1 MHFKAKI
8 PIFLIP
14 LILICCCW
22 QNLPAQRLDKRLQKK
37 QEQDFRSRLKSAFDK
52 SKSTDKSIDKSKS
65 DLLPQTEFLQQ
76 PLEAAIDPESYIVGP
91 GDVFQIIIISSKELV
106 FKVQVISDGKLVIPT
121 VGVLDVDGKTLSEVQ
136 TLVKEAGAY
145 KYLNS
150 EITANLTILRQ
161 FRVHVTGQVMKPGSY
176 GALAVDRVSNLIE
189 IAEGITNWG
198 SERVIEIRHLDG
210 TVDMVDLYR
219 YSKLG
224 DLDANLTLK
233 GGDVIYVPHINLSK
247 ATVRVEG
254 SVNDPGIYQLAEN
267 ETVQSFLLRV
277 DAYNRRADLTNAYIQ
292 RQTVSNGISETIPIF
307 PYLENRGNGHAE
319 LYLQDGDV
327 IMVPQRNEEV
337 YVIGAVRNAGPY
349 AYYPNL
355 TAIDYI
361 GFAGST
367 ERAVKP
373 SKVQLI
379 RNNSENPL
387 KAKGLIIEPGDT
399 VYVPQRSEFGLREI
413 TSLIV
418 TVTNVLLT
426 MKALDLL

>member
-8 PIFLIP
+8 PLFLIL
-14 LILICCCW
+14 LILIFCCW
-22 QNLPAQRLDKRLQKK
+22 QNLPAQRLDKRLKKK
-37 QEQDFRSRLKSAFDK
+37 QEQDFSSRAKSAFDK
-52 SKSTDKSIDKSKS
+52 SKPTDKSQA

-91 GDVFQIIIISSKELV
+91 GDVFQIVIISGEEIV
-106 FKVQVISDGKLVIPT
+106 FKVQVISDGKLIIPT
-121 VGVLDVDGKTLSEVQ
+121 VAVLDVDGKTLSEVQ
-136 TLVKEAGAY
+136 TLVKEAGAD

-150 EITANLTILRQ
+150 QITANLAILRQ

-176 GALAVDRVSNLIE
+176 EALAVDRVSNIIE
-189 IAEGITNWG
+189 KANGITNGG
-198 SERVIEIRHLDG
+198 SERAIEVRHLDG

-224 DLDANLTLK
+224 DLEANLTLK

-254 SVNDPGIYQLAEN
+254 PVNDPGVYQLAKN

-277 DAYNRRADLTNAYIQ
+277 DAYNRHADLTNAYIQ
-292 RQTVSNGISETIPIF
+292 RQTVSNGGSETIPIF

-327 IMVPQRNEEV
+327 IMIPQKNEEV

-355 TAIDYI
+355 TAIDYA

-373 SKVQLI
+373 SKVKLI
-379 RNNSENPL
+379 RNNSEKTLN
-387 KAKGLIIEPGDT
+387 AKGLIIEPGDT
-399 VYVPQRSEFGLREI
+399 VYVPQKSTFGLRDI
-413 TSLIV
+413 TTLIV

-426 MKALDLL
+426 MKALNFL

>member
-22 QNLPAQRLDKRLQKK
+22 QNLPAQRLDKRLKKK
-37 QEQDFRSRLKSAFDK
+37 QQQDFRSPLKSAFDK
-52 SKSTDKSIDKSKS
+52 SNSTDESKS

-76 PLEAAIDPESYIVGP
+76 PLEAAIDPESYVVGP
-91 GDVFQIIIISSKELV
+91 GDVFQIVIISSKELV

-136 TLVKEAGAY
+136 TLVKEAAAD

-150 EITANLTILRQ
+150 EITANLAILRQ

-198 SERVIEIRHLDG
+198 SERAIEVRHLDG
-210 TVDMVDLYR
+210 TVDIVDLYR

-224 DLDANLTLK
+224 DLEANLTLK

-254 SVNDPGIYQLAEN
+254 PVNDPGVYQLAEN

-292 RQTVSNGISETIPIF
+292 RQTVSNGGSETIPIF
-307 PYLENRGNGHAE
+307 PYLENRGNSHAE

-327 IMVPQRNEEV
+327 IMVPKRNEEV
-337 YVIGAVRNAGPY
+337 YVIGAVRSAGPY

-379 RNNSENPL
+379 RNNSEKPL
-387 KAKGLIIEPGDT
+387 NAKGLIIEPGDT
-399 VYVPQRSEFGLREI
+399 VYVPQKSTFGLRDI
-413 TSLIV
+413 TTLIV
-418 TVTNVLLT
+418 TVTNVLIT
-426 MKALDLL
+426 MKALNFL

>member
-1 MHFKAKI
+1 
-8 PIFLIP
+8 
-14 LILICCCW
+14 
-22 QNLPAQRLDKRLQKK
+22 
-37 QEQDFRSRLKSAFDK
+37 
-52 SKSTDKSIDKSKS
+52 
-65 DLLPQTEFLQQ
+65 
-76 PLEAAIDPESYIVGP
+76 
-91 GDVFQIIIISSKELV
+91 
-106 FKVQVISDGKLVIPT
+106 LVIPT
-121 VGVLDVDGKTLSEVQ
+121 VAVLDVDGKTLSEVQ
-136 TLVKEAGAY
+136 TLVKEAAAD

-150 EITANLTILRQ
+150 AITANLAILRK

-176 GALAVDRVSNLIE
+176 EAFAVDRVSNI
-189 IAEGITNWG
+189 IRKAGGITNWG
-198 SERVIEIRHLDG
+198 SESAIEVRHLDG

-254 SVNDPGIYQLAEN
+254 PVNDPGVYQLSEN

-292 RQTVSNGISETIPIF
+292 RQTGSETIPIF
-307 PYLENRGNGHAE
+307 PYLENRGNSHAE

-327 IMVPQRNEEV
+327 IMVPLRNEEV
-337 YVIGAVRNAGPY
+337 YVIGAVRSPGPY

-355 TAIDYI
+355 TAVDYM

-367 ERAVKP
+367 ERAGKL

-379 RNNSENPL
+379 RNNSEKPL

-399 VYVPQRSEFGLREI
+399 VYVPQKSTFGLRDI
-413 TSLIV
+413 TTLIV

-426 MKALDLL
+426 MKALNFL

>member
-8 PIFLIP
+8 PLFLTL
-14 LILICCCW
+14 LILICSSW

-37 QEQDFRSRLKSAFDK
+37 QQQDFRSPLKSAFDK
-52 SKSTDKSIDKSKS
+52 SKSTDKSKS

-91 GDVFQIIIISSKELV
+91 GDVFQIVIISSEELV

-121 VGVLDVDGKTLSEVQ
+121 VAVLDVDGKTLSEVQ
-136 TLVKEAGAY
+136 TLVKEAAAD

-150 EITANLTILRQ
+150 EITANLAILRQ

-198 SERVIEIRHLDG
+198 SESAIEVRHLDG

-233 GGDVIYVPHINLSK
+233 GGDVIYVPHISLSK

-254 SVNDPGIYQLAEN
+254 PVNDPGVYQLAKN

-277 DAYNRRADLTNAYIQ
+277 DAYNRHADLTNAYLQ
-292 RQTVSNGISETIPIF
+292 RQTVSNGVSETIPIF
-307 PYLENRGNGHAE
+307 PYLENQGNGHAE

-337 YVIGAVRNAGPY
+337 YVIGAVRSAGPY

-379 RNNSENPL
+379 RNNSEKPL

-399 VYVPQRSEFGLREI
+399 VYVPQKSTFGLRDI
-413 TSLIV
+413 TTLIV

-426 MKALDLL
+426 MKALNFL

>member
-22 QNLPAQRLDKRLQKK
+22 QNLPAQRLDKRLKKK
-37 QEQDFRSRLKSAFDK
+37 QQQDFRSPLKSAFDK
-52 SKSTDKSIDKSKS
+52 SNSTDESKS

-76 PLEAAIDPESYIVGP
+76 PLEAAIDPESYVVGP
-91 GDVFQIIIISSKELV
+91 GDVFQIVIISSKELV

-136 TLVKEAGAY
+136 TLVKEAAAD

-150 EITANLTILRQ
+150 EITANLAILRQ

-176 GALAVDRVSNLIE
+176 GALAVDRVSNLID

-198 SERVIEIRHLDG
+198 SERAIEVRHLDG
-210 TVDMVDLYR
+210 TVDIVDLYR

-224 DLDANLTLK
+224 DLEANLTLK

-254 SVNDPGIYQLAEN
+254 PVNDPGVYQLAEN

-292 RQTVSNGISETIPIF
+292 RQTVSNGGSETIPIF
-307 PYLENRGNGHAE
+307 PYLENRGNSHAE

-327 IMVPQRNEEV
+327 IMVPKRNEEV
-337 YVIGAVRNAGPY
+337 YVIGAVRSAGPY

-379 RNNSENPL
+379 RNNSEKPL
-387 KAKGLIIEPGDT
+387 NAKGLIIEPGDT
-399 VYVPQRSEFGLREI
+399 VYVPQKSTFGLRDI
-413 TSLIV
+413 TTLIV
-418 TVTNVLLT
+418 TVTQVLIT
-426 MKALDLL
+426 MKALNFL

>member
-1 MHFKAKI
+1 MHCKGKF
-8 PIFLIP
+8 PLFLIL

-22 QNLPAQRLDKRLQKK
+22 QNLPAQRLDKRLKKK
-37 QEQDFRSRLKSAFDK
+37 QQQDFRSPLKSAFDK
-52 SKSTDKSIDKSKS
+52 NKSTDKSQA

-76 PLEAAIDPESYIVGP
+76 PLEAAIDPESYVVGP
-91 GDVFQIIIISSKELV
+91 GDVFQIMIISSEELV
-106 FKVQVISDGKLVIPT
+106 FKVQVISDGMLVIPT
-121 VGVLDVDGKTLSEVQ
+121 VAVLDVDGKTLSEVQ
-136 TLVKEAGAY
+136 TLVKEAAAD

-150 EITANLTILRQ
+150 EITANLAILRQ

-176 GALAVDRVSNLIE
+176 KALAVDRVSNI
-189 IAEGITNWG
+189 IKKADGITNWG
-198 SERVIEIRHLDG
+198 SERAIEVRHLDG

-224 DLDANLTLK
+224 DLEANLTLK

-254 SVNDPGIYQLAEN
+254 PVNDPGVYQLAEN

-292 RQTVSNGISETIPIF
+292 RQTVSNGGSETIPIF
-307 PYLENRGNGHAE
+307 PYLENRGNSHSE

-327 IMVPQRNEEV
+327 IMVPKRNEEV
-337 YVIGAVRNAGPY
+337 YVIGAVRSAGPY

-379 RNNSENPL
+379 RNNSEKPL
-387 KAKGLIIEPGDT
+387 NAKGLIIEPGDT
-399 VYVPQRSEFGLREI
+399 VYVPQRTEFGLREI

>member
-8 PIFLIP
+8 QLFLIL
-14 LILICCCW
+14 LILIFSSW
-22 QNLPAQRLDKRLQKK
+22 QNLTAQRLDKRLKKK
-37 QEQDFRSRLKSAFDK
+37 QQQNFRSPLKSAFDK
-52 SKSTDKSIDKSKS
+52 NKPTDKSES
-65 DLLPQTEFLQQ
+65 DFRPQPEFLQQ

-91 GDVFQIIIISSKELV
+91 GDVFQIVISSSEEIV
-106 FKVQVISDGKLVIPT
+106 FRLQVISDGKLVIPT
-121 VGVLDVDGKTLSEVQ
+121 VAVLDVDGKTLSDVQ
-136 TLVKEAGAY
+136 TMVKEAAAD

-150 EITANLTILRQ
+150 EITANLAILRQ
-161 FRVHVTGQVMKPGSY
+161 FRVHVTGQIMKPGSY
-176 GALAVDRVSNLIE
+176 EALAVDRVSNLIE
-189 IAEGITNWG
+189 AADGITNWG
-198 SERVIEIRHLDG
+198 SESAIEVRHLDG
-210 TVDMVDLYR
+210 TVDIADLYR

-233 GGDVIYVPHINLSK
+233 GGDVIYVPHINLSR

-254 SVNDPGIYQLAEN
+254 PVNDPGIYQLSEN

-292 RQTVSNGISETIPIF
+292 RLTASNGGSETIPIY
-307 PYLENRGNGHAE
+307 PYLKNQGNSHAE

-337 YVIGAVRNAGPY
+337 YVIGAVRSPGPY

-355 TAIDYI
+355 TALDYM

-367 ERAVKP
+367 ERAAKP

-379 RNNSENPL
+379 RSNSEKTL
-387 KAKGLIIEPGDT
+387 KAKGLIIKPGDT
-399 VYVPQRSEFGLREI
+399 VYVPQKYTFGLRDV
-413 TSLIV
+413 TTLIV

-426 MKALDLL
+426 MKALNFL

>member
-22 QNLPAQRLDKRLQKK
+22 QNLPAQRLDKRLKKK
-37 QEQDFRSRLKSAFDK
+37 QQQDFRSPLKSAFDK
-52 SKSTDKSIDKSKS
+52 SNSTDESQSE
-65 DLLPQTEFLQQ
+65 LLPQTEFLQQ

-91 GDVFQIIIISSKELV
+91 GDVFQIVIISSKELV

-136 TLVKEAGAY
+136 TLVKEAAAD

-150 EITANLTILRQ
+150 EITANLAILRQ

-176 GALAVDRVSNLIE
+176 GALAVDRVSNIIK

-198 SERVIEIRHLDG
+198 SERAIEVRHLDG

-254 SVNDPGIYQLAEN
+254 PVNDPGVYQLAEN

-292 RQTVSNGISETIPIF
+292 RQTVSNGVSETIPIF
-307 PYLENRGNGHAE
+307 PYLENQGNGHAE

-379 RNNSENPL
+379 RNNSEKPL
-387 KAKGLIIEPGDT
+387 NAKGLIIEPGDT
-399 VYVPQRSEFGLREI
+399 VYVPQKSTFGLRDI
-413 TSLIV
+413 TTLIV

-426 MKALDLL
+426 MKALNFL